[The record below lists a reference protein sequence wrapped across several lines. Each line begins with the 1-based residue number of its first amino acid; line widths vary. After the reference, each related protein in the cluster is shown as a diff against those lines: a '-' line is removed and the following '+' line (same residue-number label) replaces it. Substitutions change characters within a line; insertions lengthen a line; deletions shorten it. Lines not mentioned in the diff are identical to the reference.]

1 MFLIKNGWF
10 SFKNAIFYAI
20 FMCFIEKIPDF
31 SENEI
36 IEIYKRKEVR
46 WTIGKWEQKK
56 MTYRAAVLVIRY
68 YLCKISPSSEIAVF
82 CHFRRFYSFTLVYL
96 LYLSVYMFYPCNGMD
111 FFLYY
116 CIRLIFDT
124 MWYFV
129 MNITTYNVLLSCY
142 LFIIYYHST
151 VYSANIHLFSIYLLF
166 HYTIIL
172 LLHYTFTI
180 YVVTLDTL
188 Y

>member
-56 MTYRAAVLVIRY
+56 MTYRAAVLVIHS
-68 YLCKISPSSEIAVF
+68 YLCKISPLYEIAVF
-82 CHFRRFYSFTLVYL
+82 CHFRWFYSFALVYL
-96 LYLSVYMFYPCNGMD
+96 LPLSYHIFYSCNSI
-111 FFLYY
+111 LYY
-116 CIRLIFDT
+116 CTSAVYTKFDDKRKIVLISRN
-124 MWYFV
+124 FV
-129 MNITTYNVLLSCY
+129 LILHPGFIPCLVPFLIYAKKHFFHPIT
-142 LFIIYYHST
+142 
-151 VYSANIHLFSIYLLF
+151 FSKIKG
-166 HYTIIL
+166 I
-172 LLHYTFTI
+172 
-180 YVVTLDTL
+180 
-188 Y
+188 

>member
-56 MTYRAAVLVIRY
+56 MTYRAAVLVIHS
-68 YLCKISPSSEIAVF
+68 YLCKISPLYEIAVF
-82 CHFRRFYSFTLVYL
+82 WYYRLFYSFALVYIL
-96 LYLSVYMFYPCNGMD
+96 PLSYYTFYSCNSI
-111 FFLYY
+111 LYY
-116 CIRLIFDT
+116 CT
-124 MWYFV
+124 
-129 MNITTYNVLLSCY
+129 
-142 LFIIYYHST
+142 ST
-151 VYSANIHLFSIYLLF
+151 VHTWFDCTGKFVPITRNFV
-166 HYTIIL
+166 L
-172 LLHYTFTI
+172 LLHPGFIPCLVPFLIYAKKHFFHSITF
-180 YVVTLDTL
+180 LKNQ
-188 Y
+188 

>member
-56 MTYRAAVLVIRY
+56 MTYRAAVLVIRS
-68 YLCKISPSSEIAVF
+68 YLCKISPLYEIAVF
-82 CHFRRFYSFTLVYL
+82 WYYRLFLSLLLVYL
-96 LYLSVYMFYPCNGMD
+96 LPLSYHMFYSCNST
-111 FFLYY
+111 LYY
-116 CIRLIFDT
+116 CTSTVHTWFDCTRKFVPITRSFVLIFHPGFIPCLVPFFI
-124 MWYFV
+124 YAKKRFFFP
-129 MNITTYNVLLSCY
+129 VL
-142 LFIIYYHST
+142 F
-151 VYSANIHLFSIYLLF
+151 
-166 HYTIIL
+166 
-172 LLHYTFTI
+172 
-180 YVVTLDTL
+180 
-188 Y
+188 

>member
-1 MFLIKNGWF
+1 MFLIKNRWF

-68 YLCKISPSSEIAVF
+68 YLCKISPMLKIAVF
-82 CHFRRFYSFTLVYL
+82 WYFRRFYSFALVYL
-96 LYLSVYMFYPCNGMD
+96 LPLSYHIFYSCNSI
-111 FFLYY
+111 LYY
-116 CIRLIFDT
+116 CT
-124 MWYFV
+124 
-129 MNITTYNVLLSCY
+129 
-142 LFIIYYHST
+142 ST
-151 VYSANIHLFSIYLLF
+151 VHTVFDDTRKFVLISRIFVPILHPGFIPCLVPFLIYAKKHFFSSYHF
-166 HYTIIL
+166 
-172 LLHYTFTI
+172 FKN
-180 YVVTLDTL
+180 
-188 Y
+188 